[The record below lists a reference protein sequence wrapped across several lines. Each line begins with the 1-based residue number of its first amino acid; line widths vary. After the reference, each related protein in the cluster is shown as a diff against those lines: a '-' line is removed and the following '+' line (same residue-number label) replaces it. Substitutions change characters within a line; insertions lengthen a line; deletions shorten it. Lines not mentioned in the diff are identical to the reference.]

1 MRVEQNAP
9 ATIDAARAARTTV
22 PGVPRAGRERGTTTV
37 TTTTGDAPGRGV
49 FRSLR
54 HSKNL
59 RIYLAGHC
67 VSTIGTWAQ
76 RVAQDWLVLE
86 ITDSS
91 VALGISVAVQFIPML
106 VFAQWGGLLVD
117 RLDRRRTIMVTQ
129 VLSGLLAAGLAV
141 ITLLDVVQLWSVLA
155 LGFGLGL
162 VTVVDVPARQAFVAA
177 MVEPA
182 DYANAQALASSI
194 NNAGRLVGPALAGM
208 LIAGVGLGAAFVV
221 NAASF
226 GAVVISLLLLDVSAL
241 RPSPRIPRRRGQI
254 REGARYLWNS
264 PSLRAT
270 MILVAVV
277 AVFGQNFRVVLPLA
291 ATELYGGNAATY
303 GWLTSAMGLGALL
316 GAVISATA
324 TIPTAWSVLLTT
336 VAFGAANLVAAFSPI
351 LAMALLVM
359 VAVGI
364 TNITFNTLARSV
376 LLLGSD
382 PSMHG
387 RMMAFHGQVFL
398 GSTPIGGP
406 LVGWLCAI
414 WGARAGFL
422 IAAGTALL
430 AAVLLIA
437 PLRRARRGAVR
448 PPPERAHRRRA
459 RPDPRRDV
467 TDESPAGWFATRE
480 KGTLLLRIT
489 QGGSH
494 GSRHRAHRP
503 GDPAGTRRPVVH
515 RAQVAADRRRDLAGG
530 RHRRRVPGSRQ
541 EPQHPLTV
549 RMPRPMPAE
558 VSRSGP

>member
-1 MRVEQNAP
+1 MT
-9 ATIDAARAARTTV
+9 ATA
-22 PGVPRAGRERGTTTV
+22 
-37 TTTTGDAPGRGV
+37 TGDGPSRGV
-49 FRSLR
+49 FRSVR

-67 VSTIGTWAQ
+67 VSVIGTWAQ

-86 ITDSS
+86 ITGSS
-91 VALGISVAVQFIPML
+91 VALGVSLAAQFIPML
-106 VFAQWGGLLVD
+106 VFGQWGGLLVD
-117 RLDRRRTIMVTQ
+117 RMDRRRTMMVTQ
-129 VLSGLLAAGLAV
+129 VLSGLLAVALAV

-194 NNAGRLVGPALAGM
+194 NNAGRLVGPAVAGL
-208 LIAGVGLGAAFVV
+208 LIAGVGLGLAFVV

-226 GAVVISLLLLDVSAL
+226 VAVLISLMLLDVSAL

-254 REGARYLWNS
+254 REGARYLWGS

-291 ATELYGGNAATY
+291 ATELYGGDAATY

-316 GAVISATA
+316 GAVLSATA

-336 VAFGAANLVAAFSPI
+336 VAFGAANLAAAFSPA
-351 LAMALLVM
+351 LAMALFVM

-364 TNITFNTLARSV
+364 TNVTFNTLARSV

-406 LVGWLCAI
+406 LVGWICAV

-430 AAVLLIA
+430 AVALLMA
-437 PLRRARRGAVR
+437 PLRRARRDARR
-448 PPPERAHRRRA
+448 PAA
-459 RPDPRRDV
+459 G
-467 TDESPAGWFATRE
+467 SPAEA
-480 KGTLLLRIT
+480 
-489 QGGSH
+489 
-494 GSRHRAHRP
+494 AA
-503 GDPAGTRRPVVH
+503 DPAPGT
-515 RAQVAADRRRDLAGG
+515 
-530 RHRRRVPGSRQ
+530 PG
-541 EPQHPLTV
+541 TV
-549 RMPRPMPAE
+549 
-558 VSRSGP
+558 